1 MRSVIANQTLDASR
15 GEIDPG
21 RGAPLYKQV
30 YEALRAGIERGQ
42 WRKNAPLPTEGELGR
57 RFAVSRITVRHA
69 LQLLEIEGY
78 IRKQKAR
85 NAVVLGRDSAA
96 ARGWR
101 IDSVEDIIAAA
112 GDAKL
117 RVLSYRREAA
127 PEAAQIFGVAPDTR
141 LDCLRSL
148 LVRDG
153 RAFARST
160 IYFHPSIGGRL
171 KRGDFDDV
179 IVFRVMQ
186 RELNVRLADVKQT
199 IRADLATAEDI
210 SRLGCKRGEPILATQ
225 LVYRSDRDVTVEIA
239 YTRYPAR
246 SASLTYSLDVRGR
259 RA

>member
-1 MRSVIANQTLDASR
+1 MPERTNHSTAEDLPELAAP
-15 GEIDPG
+15 EA
-21 RGAPLYKQV
+21 GAPLYRQV
-30 YEALRAGIERGQ
+30 YEALRDAIERGQ
-42 WRKNAPLPTEGELGR
+42 WRRSESLPTEGELGK

-69 LQLLEIEGY
+69 LQLLELEGY

-85 NAVVLGRDSAA
+85 NAVVLGRESASG
-96 ARGWR
+96 RGWR
-101 IDSVEDIIAAA
+101 IDSIEDIIAAA

-117 RVLSYRREAA
+117 RVQSYRREAA
-127 PEAAQIFGVAPDTR
+127 PEAAQLFGVAPDTR
-141 LDCLRSL
+141 LDCLRSV

-153 RAFARST
+153 QAFARST

-171 KRGDFDDV
+171 KRSDFDDV

-199 IRADLATAEDI
+199 IRADLATPEDV
-210 SRLGCKRGEPILATQ
+210 RQLGCKRGDPILATQ
-225 LVYRSDRDVTVEIA
+225 LVYRSDRGVTVEIA
-239 YTRYPAR
+239 QTRYPAR